1 MVLEGFGAAFKNAM
15 KKIASAVF
23 VDKLLIDSIL
33 KDLKRSL
40 LGADVD
46 YDLVQRLAEK
56 IRTAAIEEK
65 SSLEKKEQI
74 IKLIHDELVSIL
86 GGKKYELPLNKK
98 PTKIMFL
105 GLYGTGKTTTIAKL
119 AFYYAKRGFKVCML
133 GLDVHRPAAPEQLE
147 QLGEQASIPVFINKE
162 EKNALKI
169 WKQFEN
175 DVKKFDIV
183 LIDTAGR
190 DAVDSSLL
198 DEIKDLQKAI
208 KPEQVI
214 LAISADIGQTAKKQV
229 IEFKKACNIN
239 GVIVTRMDSSAKG
252 GGALIACSETSSPV
266 LFITTGEKLPD
277 IEAFNPTS
285 FVSRLLG
292 MGDLEALLE
301 KAKTAMESDQQKK
314 IAKNIEEGRFTLLEF
329 YEQIKSMQ
337 SMGPLNKI
345 TELIPGLSGMG
356 TEEMLSG
363 QEGKMKRWRYAIS
376 SMTKTEIENPETITS
391 ERITRISRGS
401 HVPASDIREMLN
413 QYNILKG
420 FVGKG
425 KDMDLSKLS
434 NPADM
439 KKLAGSF
446 SQKQLRKLAKR
457 YKGKLPM

>member
-1 MVLEGFGAAFKNAM
+1 MVLEKFGSAFKNAM

-23 VDKLLIDSIL
+23 VDKAMIDSII

-40 LGADVD
+40 LEADMD
-46 YDLVQRLAEK
+46 YDLVQKLAEK
-56 IRTAAIEEK
+56 IRQAAIEEK

-98 PTKIMFL
+98 PTKIMFV

-147 QLGEQASIPVFINKE
+147 QLAQQANVPVFISKE

-169 WKQFEN
+169 FKQFEQQTG
-175 DVKKFDIV
+175 KFDII

-190 DAVDSSLL
+190 DAVDASLL
-198 DEIKDLQKAI
+198 DEIKELQKDI
-208 KPEQVI
+208 RPEQVI

-229 IEFKKACNIN
+229 SEFKNACKIN
-239 GVIVTRMDSSAKG
+239 GVIVTRMDSSARG

-301 KAKTAMESDQQKK
+301 KAKTAIESEQSKK

-337 SMGPLNKI
+337 SLGPLSKI
-345 TELIPGLSGMG
+345 TELIPGLSGLSG
-356 TEEMLSG
+356 AEEMLEG
-363 QEGKMKRWRYAIS
+363 QEGKMRRWRYAIN
-376 SMTKTEIENPETITS
+376 SMTQKEIEEPETITS
-391 ERITRISRGS
+391 ERITRISKGS
-401 HVPASDIREMLN
+401 HVLASDIREMLN
-413 QYNILKG
+413 QHKLLKQ
-420 FVGKG
+420 FLGKG
-425 KDMDLSKLS
+425 KSLDIESMK

-439 KKLAGSF
+439 KKLASSF
-446 SQKQLRKLAKR
+446 SQKQLRKMAKKF
-457 YKGKLPM
+457 KGF

>member
-1 MVLEGFGAAFKNAM
+1 MVLEKFGSAFKNAM

-23 VDKLLIDSIL
+23 VDKELIDAIL

-40 LGADVD
+40 LEADVD
-46 YDLVQRLAEK
+46 YDLVQRLTEK

-86 GGKKYELPLNKK
+86 GSKKYELPLNKK

-147 QLGEQASIPVFINKE
+147 QLGEQAAVPVFINKE

-169 WKQFEN
+169 WKQFEEKVN
-175 DVKKFDIV
+175 RFDIV

-198 DEIKDLQKAI
+198 EEIKDLQKAI

-229 IEFKKACNIN
+229 TEFKSACKVT

-252 GGALIACSETSSPV
+252 GGSLIACSETGSPV
-266 LFITTGEKLPD
+266 LFITTGEKMPD

-301 KAKTAMESDQQKK
+301 KAKTAMESEQQKK
-314 IAKNIEEGRFTLLEF
+314 MAKNIEEGKFTLLEF

-337 SMGPLNKI
+337 SMGPLSKI
-345 TELIPGLSGMG
+345 TELIPGLSSIGG
-356 TEEMLSG
+356 SEKMLEG
-363 QEGKMKRWRYAIS
+363 QEGKMKRWRFAME
-376 SMTKTEIENPETITS
+376 SMTKKEIEEPETITS
-391 ERITRISRGS
+391 ERISRISKGS
-401 HVPASDIREMLN
+401 HVPASEIREMLN
-413 QYNILKG
+413 QHKLLKG
-420 FVGKG
+420 FIGKG
-425 KDMDLSKLS
+425 KDMDVSKMS
-434 NPADM
+434 SPADM
-439 KKLAGSF
+439 KKLASSF
-446 SQKQLRKLAKR
+446 SQKQLRKMAK
-457 YKGKLPM
+457 KFKPGMM

>member
-1 MVLEGFGAAFKNAM
+1 MVLEKFGAAFKNAM

-23 VDKLLIDSIL
+23 VDKSLIDSII
-33 KDLKRSL
+33 KELKRSL
-40 LGADVD
+40 LEADMD
-46 YDLVQRLAEK
+46 YDLVQKLCEK
-56 IRTAAIEEK
+56 IRQSALEEK

-74 IKLIHDELVSIL
+74 IKLIHDEMVSIL
-86 GGKKYELPLNKK
+86 GSKKYELPLNKK

-119 AFYYAKRGFKVCML
+119 AFYYSKRGFKTCMI

-147 QLGEQASIPVFINKE
+147 QLAEQANVPVFINKE

-169 WKQFEN
+169 WKQFESQAN
-175 DVKKFDIV
+175 KFDIV

-198 DEIKDLQKAI
+198 EEIKELQKAI
-208 KPEQVI
+208 KPEQAI
-214 LAISADIGQTAKKQV
+214 LAMSADIGQTAKKQV
-229 IEFKKACNIN
+229 SEFKKACNIN
-239 GVIVTRMDSSAKG
+239 GVIITRMDSSAKG

-301 KAKTAMESDQQKK
+301 KAKTAMESEKQKT
-314 IAKNIEEGRFTLLEF
+314 IAKNIGEGKFTLLEF

-337 SMGPLNKI
+337 SLGPLSKI
-345 TELIPGLSGMG
+345 TELIPGLSGLSG
-356 TEEMLSG
+356 AEEMLEG
-363 QEGKMKRWRYAIS
+363 QEGKMRRWRYAIN
-376 SMTKTEIENPETITS
+376 SMTQKEIEEPETITS
-391 ERITRISRGS
+391 ERITRISKGS
-401 HVPASDIREMLN
+401 HVLASDIREMLN
-413 QYNILKG
+413 QHKLLKQ
-420 FVGKG
+420 FLGKG
-425 KDMDLSKLS
+425 KSLDIESMK

-439 KKLAGSF
+439 KKLASSF
-446 SQKQLRKLAKR
+446 SQKQLRKMAKKF
-457 YKGKLPM
+457 KGF